1 MCIGNPGIMTVMSTL
16 SHSPTTGADITGSS
30 VFDWRVSYILPEF
43 SKPFSFRVRASSISV
58 AYEIASRN
66 SVLPSPDSIVS
77 IERPIIPDVETCK
90 RLVRD
95 ILCGRV
101 PVD

>member
-1 MCIGNPGIMTVMSTL
+1 MTVMSTL
-16 SHSPTTGADITGSS
+16 SHSLTTGAGITDKP
-30 VFDWRVSYILPEF
+30 VFDWRVSYTLPSF
-43 SKPFSFRVRASSISV
+43 SKPFSFRVVASSISA
-58 AYEIASRN
+58 AYEIALRN

-77 IERPIIPDVETCK
+77 IERPVSPDLDTCK

-101 PVD
+101 PIE

>member
-1 MCIGNPGIMTVMSTL
+1 MSTT
-16 SHSPTTGADITGSS
+16 SHSPTMGSDITGKPMY
-30 VFDWRVSYILPEF
+30 DWRVSYILPQF
-43 SKPFSFRVRASSISV
+43 SKPFSFRVIASSISS
-58 AYEIASRN
+58 AYEMALRN

-77 IERPIIPDVETCK
+77 IERPVSPDLDTCK

-101 PVD
+101 PIE